1 MKHLRSLS
9 LIALVAVL
17 GLAMVGCSDDVNA
30 PTDDPMGSDDFD
42 AIDFDDPTGGLTAT
56 DEEIAFGDAFL
67 LQEVARENEE
77 LYDDALLADPTVARM
92 VAEADSSHDG
102 ERPMRRSYFLRVVWG
117 NLDGPVDEATGE
129 VVDLSRM
136 DWSGALEIDR
146 GAVIVRRLI
155 RFERGIDSITRP
167 RESRQL
173 VEWTSFTGG
182 HFDGILFQIIEP
194 VRSDEMMGPD
204 YANNVRFTAGS
215 INAEFTTADIPGMDR
230 TADVNDL
237 NSIHFVGF
245 EHNGKLACPRG
256 FMAGIWRD
264 LPDENGGAFRGRW
277 VNILGTTRGF
287 MMGRYGVNQEG
298 ERVFRG
304 KYISRSGKFMG
315 FVVGGWAPSEDRP
328 GMGHF
333 RGKWMNRAE
342 TIDGHLGGRYKMAG
356 DRPGGFYQGRWAAS
370 SERDAEELVRF

>member
-9 LIALVAVL
+9 LLALVAVL
-17 GLAMVGCSDDVNA
+17 GIAMVGCSDDVNA
-30 PTDDPMGSDDFD
+30 PTDDPIGSDNFD
-42 AIDFDDPTGGLTAT
+42 TINLDDPTGGLTPT
-56 DEEIAFGDAFL
+56 DEEVGFGDAFL
-67 LQEVARENEE
+67 LQEEARENEE
-77 LYDDALLADPTVARM
+77 LYNDALMADPEVARM
-92 VAEADSSHDG
+92 VAEADSSDG

-136 DWSGALEIDR
+136 DWSGALQIDQ
-146 GAVIVRRLI
+146 GVVIVRRLI
-155 RFERGIDSITRP
+155 RFERGVDSITRP

-194 VRSDEMMGPD
+194 AKPADSLAPD
-204 YANNVRFTAGS
+204 YANKVKFTAGS
-215 INAEFTTADIPGMDR
+215 INAEFLTTDIPGMDR
-230 TADVNDL
+230 TAEVDDL

-245 EHNGKLACPRG
+245 EHSGKLACPRG

-264 LPDENGGAFRGRW
+264 LPDQNGGAFRGRW

-287 MMGRYGVNQEG
+287 MMGRYGVNENG

-304 KYISRSGKFMG
+304 KYISRSGQFMG
-315 FVVGGWAPSEDRP
+315 FLVGTWAPTGDRP
-328 GMGHF
+328 GVGHF
-333 RGKWMNRAE
+333 RGKWINDTATVE
-342 TIDGHLGGRYKMAG
+342 GHLGGRYIRAG
-356 DRPGGFYQGRWAAS
+356 DRPGGFYQGRWVAS
-370 SERDAEELVRF
+370 CERDAEELVRF